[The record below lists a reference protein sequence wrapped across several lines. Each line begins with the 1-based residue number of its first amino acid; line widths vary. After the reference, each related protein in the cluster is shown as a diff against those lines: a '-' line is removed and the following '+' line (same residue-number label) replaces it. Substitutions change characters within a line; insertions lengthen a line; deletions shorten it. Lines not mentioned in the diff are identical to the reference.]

1 MDKPRHPQ
9 VFRSWKVER
18 LKQRQQQ
25 PRTAQRKGAQ
35 PQRKKNT

>member
-1 MDKPRHPQ
+1 MDKPHHPQ

-25 PRTAQRKGAQ
+25 AKKVLRKGAQ
-35 PQRKKNT
+35 PERKKNY